1 MISAQTQA
9 RLVRVATKN
18 GSSARIA
25 MRGASMLP
33 SLHEPM
39 VLQIGALLPRPKP
52 GQIVIFDAGSRLVAH
67 RVIAVSSN
75 RVLCCGDASGT
86 PFDDVPISKL
96 LGLVVAIYAS
106 GEPGAA
112 RVDTLFFKVR
122 GRFFASKIQLRLC
135 IEKLGAFKAAALT
148 VMPWRRAR
156 NFTLLTHLMGAICR
170 GESSQARE
178 LLQTCDLASVALV
191 AKRHRCA
198 AILSAWL
205 NTLEPE
211 ASAQLLGLKTALEP
225 DRFAASIRTSMI
237 RTQIIEIVKLLSE
250 HGVHAVLL
258 KGAARMYTGVA
269 DWNLHDSSDIDILLE
284 PSEIERAVRLLIANG
299 YRHQHAANKSSF
311 YDSHRHVAPLYPKG
325 KGAAVELHRAISAP
339 GELSTPLDYASLQ
352 KYFVRV
358 DQSAGDVSVFNYA
371 GAALHLLVHGHI
383 RIAFRD
389 IVLIAEGLRN
399 MDASARESLKRI
411 IDEEKRQPARLGAVL
426 YTAAVCAGLDKEF
439 PPSRAVLRA
448 FRWSIVREDLP
459 RPLRARPELLDEFFA
474 RDSTSFVKLVR
485 LACGGF
491 SAKRAVATVATGLTT
506 FVYLWLM
513 KSGFE

>member
-39 VLQIGALLPRPKP
+39 VLEIGALLSRPKP
-52 GQIVIFDAGSRLVAH
+52 SQIVIFDAGSRLVAH

-122 GRFFASKIQLRLC
+122 GRFFASKIQLRICLQ
-135 IEKLGAFKAAALT
+135 KLGAFKAAALT
-148 VMPWRRAR
+148 IMPWRRAR
-156 NFTLLTHLMGAICR
+156 NFTLLTRLMGAICR
-170 GESSQARE
+170 GESSHARE
-178 LLQTCDLASVALV
+178 LLQTCDLPSVALV

-198 AILSAWL
+198 AMLSAWL

-211 ASAQLLGLKTALEP
+211 SSAHLSGLKKALEP

-237 RTQIIEIVKLLSE
+237 RTQIMEIVKLLSE
-250 HGVHAVLL
+250 DGLDAVLL

-269 DWNLHDSSDIDILLE
+269 DWRLHDSSDIDVLLE
-284 PSEIERAVRLLIANG
+284 PSEIERAVRLLKRNG

-311 YDSHRHVAPLYPKG
+311 YDSHRHVAPLYPEG
-325 KGAAVELHRAISAP
+325 KGAAVELHRAISTP

-352 KYFVRV
+352 RYFVRSGP
-358 DQSAGDVSVFNYA
+358 SARGVSVFNHA
-371 GAALHLLVHGHI
+371 GTALHLLVHGHL

-389 IVLIAEGLRN
+389 VVLIADALRN
-399 MDASARESLKRI
+399 MDASARESLKRVV
-411 IDEEKRQPARLGAVL
+411 DKEKRQPARLGAVL
-426 YTAAVCAGLDKEF
+426 HAAAVCAGLAKEF
-439 PPSRAVLRA
+439 PPSSAVLRA
-448 FRWSIVREDLP
+448 FRWSMLREDLP
-459 RPLRARPELLDEFFA
+459 RPLRARPELADEFFA
-474 RDSTSFVKLVR
+474 RDSTDLFEMIR
-485 LACGGF
+485 LACGDF
-491 SAKRAVATVATGLTT
+491 SVKRAVATVVTGLTT
-506 FVYLWLM
+506 FAYLCLM
-513 KSGFE
+513 KSRLE